1 MIISLFF
8 WIVFLCF
15 IGVEG
20 YICYLCPVQWLTGT
34 CLYLLLCVLLEM
46 WRKNKDA
53 SSNETR

>member
-34 CLYLLLCVLLEM
+34 CLYLLLCVLIEAL
-46 WRKNKDA
+46 RKKKNA
-53 SSNETR
+53 SSN